1 MLNKPNRNDV
11 DDGVQDIQNDVNR
24 LADSLEDVLNSGSDA
39 KDEAE
44 AARRKAQALL
54 KETRA
59 RMHGRTRVKQAA
71 CDAMGCADTFVRE
84 KPRCSVGTAAA
95 VGILSGRCLACV
107 ANDARCRMATYF
119 IGLHYFRRPRSRH
132 SAKRLLY
139 RLSKLPCDLFCH
151 GSGSNIGKRQ

>member
-24 LADSLEDVLNSGSDA
+24 LADSLEDVLKSWGSDV

-44 AARRKAQALL
+44 TARRKAQALL

-84 KPRCSVGTAAA
+84 KPWCSVGTAAA
-95 VGILSGRCLACV
+95 VGI
-107 ANDARCRMATYF
+107 F
-119 IGLHYFRRPRSRH
+119 IGALLSLRR
-132 SAKRLLY
+132 
-139 RLSKLPCDLFCH
+139 
-151 GSGSNIGKRQ
+151 

>member
-24 LADSLEDVLNSGSDA
+24 LADSLEDVLKSWGSDA

-59 RMHGRTRVKQAA
+59 RMQSRTRVKQAA

-84 KPRCSVGTAAA
+84 KPWCSVGTAAA
-95 VGILSGRCLACV
+95 VGI
-107 ANDARCRMATYF
+107 F
-119 IGLHYFRRPRSRH
+119 IGALLSLRR
-132 SAKRLLY
+132 
-139 RLSKLPCDLFCH
+139 
-151 GSGSNIGKRQ
+151 

>member
-24 LADSLEDVLNSGSDA
+24 LADSLEDVLKSWGSDA

-59 RMHGRTRVKQAA
+59 RMQGRTRVKQAA

-84 KPRCSVGTAAA
+84 KPWCSVGTAAA
-95 VGILSGRCLACV
+95 VGI
-107 ANDARCRMATYF
+107 F
-119 IGLHYFRRPRSRH
+119 IGRS
-132 SAKRLLY
+132 
-139 RLSKLPCDLFCH
+139 
-151 GSGSNIGKRQ
+151 

>member
-24 LADSLEDVLNSGSDA
+24 LADSLEDVLKSWGNDA

-59 RMHGRTRVKQAA
+59 RMQGRTRVKQAA

-84 KPRCSVGTAAA
+84 KPWCSVGTAAA
-95 VGILSGRCLACV
+95 VGI
-107 ANDARCRMATYF
+107 F
-119 IGLHYFRRPRSRH
+119 IGALLSLRR
-132 SAKRLLY
+132 
-139 RLSKLPCDLFCH
+139 
-151 GSGSNIGKRQ
+151 

>member
-1 MLNKPNRNDV
+1 MLNKPTRNDV

-24 LADSLEDVLNSGSDA
+24 LADSLEDVLKSWGSDA

-59 RMHGRTRVKQAA
+59 RMQGRTRVKQAA

-84 KPRCSVGTAAA
+84 KPWCSVGTAAA
-95 VGILSGRCLACV
+95 VGI
-107 ANDARCRMATYF
+107 F
-119 IGLHYFRRPRSRH
+119 IGALLSLRR
-132 SAKRLLY
+132 
-139 RLSKLPCDLFCH
+139 
-151 GSGSNIGKRQ
+151 

>member
-24 LADSLEDVLNSGSDA
+24 LADSLEDVLKSRGSDA

-59 RMHGRTRVKQAA
+59 RMQGRTRVKQAA

-84 KPRCSVGTAAA
+84 KPWCSVGTAAA
-95 VGILSGRCLACV
+95 VGI
-107 ANDARCRMATYF
+107 F
-119 IGLHYFRRPRSRH
+119 IGALLSLRR
-132 SAKRLLY
+132 
-139 RLSKLPCDLFCH
+139 
-151 GSGSNIGKRQ
+151 

>member
-24 LADSLEDVLNSGSDA
+24 LADSLEDVLKSWGSDA

-59 RMHGRTRVKQAA
+59 RMQGRTRVKQAA

-84 KPRCSVGTAAA
+84 KPWCSVGTAAA
-95 VGILSGRCLACV
+95 VGI
-107 ANDARCRMATYF
+107 F
-119 IGLHYFRRPRSRH
+119 IGVLLSLRR
-132 SAKRLLY
+132 
-139 RLSKLPCDLFCH
+139 
-151 GSGSNIGKRQ
+151 

>member
-24 LADSLEDVLNSGSDA
+24 LADSLEDVLKSWGSDA

-59 RMHGRTRVKQAA
+59 RMQGRTRVKQAA

-84 KPRCSVGTAAA
+84 KPWCSVGTAAA
-95 VGILSGRCLACV
+95 VGI
-107 ANDARCRMATYF
+107 F
-119 IGLHYFRRPRSRH
+119 IGALASLRR
-132 SAKRLLY
+132 
-139 RLSKLPCDLFCH
+139 
-151 GSGSNIGKRQ
+151 

>member
-24 LADSLEDVLNSGSDA
+24 LADSLEDVLKSWGSDA

-59 RMHGRTRVKQAA
+59 RMQGRTRVKQAA

-84 KPRCSVGTAAA
+84 KPWCSVGTAAA
-95 VGILSGRCLACV
+95 VGI
-107 ANDARCRMATYF
+107 F
-119 IGLHYFRRPRSRH
+119 IGALLSLSR
-132 SAKRLLY
+132 
-139 RLSKLPCDLFCH
+139 
-151 GSGSNIGKRQ
+151 

>member
-1 MLNKPNRNDV
+1 MLNKPSRNDV

-24 LADSLEDVLNSGSDA
+24 LADSLEDVLKSWGSDA

-59 RMHGRTRVKQAA
+59 RMQGRTRVKQAA

-84 KPRCSVGTAAA
+84 KPWCSVGTAAA
-95 VGILSGRCLACV
+95 VGI
-107 ANDARCRMATYF
+107 F
-119 IGLHYFRRPRSRH
+119 IGALLSLRR
-132 SAKRLLY
+132 
-139 RLSKLPCDLFCH
+139 
-151 GSGSNIGKRQ
+151 

>member
-24 LADSLEDVLNSGSDA
+24 LADSLEDVLKSWGSDA
-39 KDEAE
+39 KDETE

-59 RMHGRTRVKQAA
+59 RMQGRTRVKQAA

-84 KPRCSVGTAAA
+84 KPWCSVGTAAA
-95 VGILSGRCLACV
+95 VGI
-107 ANDARCRMATYF
+107 F
-119 IGLHYFRRPRSRH
+119 IGALLSLRR
-132 SAKRLLY
+132 
-139 RLSKLPCDLFCH
+139 
-151 GSGSNIGKRQ
+151 

>member
-24 LADSLEDVLNSGSDA
+24 LADSLEDVLKSWGSDA

-59 RMHGRTRVKQAA
+59 RMHGRTRVN
-71 CDAMGCADTFVRE
+71 
-84 KPRCSVGTAAA
+84 KPPVMRWGAR
-95 VGILSGRCLACV
+95 IRLCV
-107 ANDARCRMATYF
+107 KNPGVA
-119 IGLHYFRRPRSRH
+119 
-132 SAKRLLY
+132 
-139 RLSKLPCDLFCH
+139 
-151 GSGSNIGKRQ
+151 